1 MSLERLQGASK
12 IAIGTKQT
20 TKLVRNNKAR
30 TVFIAQD
37 AEERITR
44 PVVGLCNEQN
54 IELIEVPHMAELGKA
69 CGIKVGAAMAAIV
82 EE

>member
-1 MSLERLQGASK
+1 MSLDRLQRASK

-30 TVFIAQD
+30 AVFIAQD
-37 AEERITR
+37 AEERITK
-44 PVVGLCNEQN
+44 PVVNLCREKN
-54 IELIEVPHMAELGKA
+54 IDLIEVPHMAELGKA

-82 EE
+82 EK